1 MPSDLKDHASRTYC
15 MSGSTPINIVWFK
28 RDLRVTDHAPLV
40 AASSGPVLPVY
51 IFEPDYW
58 QLPDTSPIQHA
69 ALVSAVSDLS
79 SSLLQMGAPLLVQSG
94 KAIDVFKSLLKAY
107 PVAQVVSHEETGNA
121 WTYDRD
127 RKVARFLKASGIPW
141 VQYPSNGVIRRLGNR
156 DGWSKRWHQTMHE
169 TLISPPSALS
179 GVESRAVDSL
189 SVATPDLKGAKG
201 PRLIATRATAMTA
214 LSSFLQAR
222 GERYHT
228 EMSSPLSAEAA
239 CSRLSVPLSL
249 GLISIREVYQQSQTQ
264 AQAVKADR
272 TAFPSTWPKA
282 LQAFGSR
289 LRWHCHFIQKLEDE
303 PQIDFNTMHPA
314 YESVRSDSNADRLQA
329 WQEGCTG
336 YPMVDACMRYLKA
349 TGWLNF
355 RMRAMLVSFASYHLW
370 LDWRVTAPYLAS
382 LFADYEPGI
391 HYSQVQMQSG
401 TTGMNAVRIYNPIKQ
416 GLDHDPEGLFIRQ
429 WVPELAH
436 ADHIHEPWKHP
447 NSVRGY
453 PAPIVSESEAR
464 RSASSKIYALRRSDQ
479 HREQAKTI
487 VAKHGSRSAR
497 RFGQTKRKS
506 HVSSKA
512 AITATAQG
520 SLALDP

>member
-169 TLISPPSALS
+169 TLIPPPSALS

-303 PQIDFNTMHPA
+303 PQIEFNTMHPA

>member
-1 MPSDLKDHASRTYC
+1 MSR
-15 MSGSTPINIVWFK
+15 STPINIVWFK
-28 RDLRVTDHAPLV
+28 RDLRVTDHAPLA
-40 AASSGPVLPVY
+40 AASMGPVLPIY

-58 QLPDTSPIQHA
+58 KLPDTSPIQHA

-79 SSLLQMGAPLLVQSG
+79 TLLSRMGAPLLIQTG
-94 KAIDVFKSLLKAY
+94 DAIDVFKSLLKAY

-121 WTYDRD
+121 WTYERD
-127 RKVARFLKASGIPW
+127 RKVARLLKASGVPW
-141 VQYPSNGVIRRLGNR
+141 VQYPANGVIRRLGNR

-169 TLISPPSALS
+169 TLIPPPSALT
-179 GVESRAVDSL
+179 GVESKAVESRSTAAL
-189 SVATPDLKGAKG
+189 NLNGTKQP
-201 PRLIATRATAMTA
+201 PLIATRGAAMAA
-214 LSSFLQAR
+214 LNSFLQAR

-228 EMSSPLSAEAA
+228 EMSSPLTAEAA

-272 TAFPSTWPKA
+272 AAFPATWPKA

-303 PQIDFNTMHPA
+303 PQIEFKTLHPA
-314 YESVRSDSNADRLQA
+314 YESARSDLNSDRLQA

-416 GLDHDPEGLFIRQ
+416 GLDHDPDGLFIRQ

-447 NSVRGY
+447 SSSRAY
-453 PAPIVSESEAR
+453 PAPIVLESEAR
-464 RSASSKIYALRRSDQ
+464 RSAASKIYALRRSDQ
-479 HREQAKTI
+479 HREHAKTI

-497 RFGQTKRKS
+497 RFGQPKRK
-506 HVSSKA
+506 HQVSSKA
-512 AITATAQG
+512 AETATAQG

>member
-169 TLISPPSALS
+169 TLISPPSALT

-303 PQIDFNTMHPA
+303 PQIEFNTMHPA

>member
-303 PQIDFNTMHPA
+303 PQIEFNTMHPA

>member
-1 MPSDLKDHASRTYC
+1 

-127 RKVARFLKASGIPW
+127 RKVARFLKASGIPR

-303 PQIDFNTMHPA
+303 PQIEFNTMHPA

>member
-69 ALVSAVSDLS
+69 ALESAVSDLS

-169 TLISPPSALS
+169 TLIPPPSALS